1 MKSIIVMVMLAFLSA
16 CTSTPVK
23 THQTSDGG
31 TSVRVT
37 ATGSTFEEAKSIAF
51 NRAIEFVVGSVILN
65 EKESR
70 NNSLTRNE
78 TLSHSSGY
86 VDNYTVIKSTS
97 NGSSVSVEMDVV
109 VKDSRI
115 ANRILHS
122 SKSDS
127 NINGD
132 KLATQYS
139 TYLNSRKTVG
149 SVITP
154 ILNDYPQRAF
164 TMKKLETNFGL
175 DIYNN
180 ARLVVKY
187 KVDWNYEWVMA
198 MDEALRVAS
207 SPRDRG
213 IAQEK
218 IKIIKREPNSW
229 VGSNDVYYYNDAK
242 FYEMVYNKLKP
253 TVGFYAKVKDG
264 YGNTL
269 ACNLL
274 RSNGVY
280 TMITSIE
287 IDGSSPIVAEFDF
300 KFPANQVNQIEA
312 ASNIETGVTLD
323 LEYCDKR

>member
-1 MKSIIVMVMLAFLSA
+1 MVMLALVSA
-16 CTSTPVK
+16 CSSTPVK

-31 TSVRVT
+31 TSIRIT

-51 NRAIEFVVGSVILN
+51 NRAIEYVVGSVILN
-65 EKESR
+65 EKEST
-70 NNSLTRNE
+70 NSKLVRHE
-78 TLSHSSGY
+78 TLNHSSGY

-97 NGSSVSVEMDVV
+97 NGKSVTVEMDVV
-109 VKDSRI
+109 IKNSRI
-115 ANRILHS
+115 ANRILYN
-122 SKSDS
+122 SKSES

-139 TYLNSRKTVG
+139 TYLNSRKSVG
-149 SVITP
+149 SIITP

-164 TMKKLETNFGL
+164 TMKKVDTNFGL

-180 ARLVVKY
+180 ARLVAKY
-187 KVDWNYEWVMA
+187 KIDWNYEWTMA
-198 MDEALRVAS
+198 MDEALRIAS
-207 SPRDRG
+207 SPRDNR

-218 IKIIKREPNSW
+218 IKITKREPNSW
-229 VGSNDVYYYNDAK
+229 IGSKNVYYFSDAK
-242 FYEMVYNKLKP
+242 FYEMVYDKLKP
-253 TVGFYAKVKDG
+253 TLGFYAKVKDG
-264 YGNTL
+264 HGNTV

-287 IDGSSPIVAEFDF
+287 IDGSSPIIAEFDF
-300 KFPANQVNQIEA
+300 KFPSSQINKIEA
-312 ASNIETGVTLD
+312 MSNIETGVTLD

>member
-1 MKSIIVMVMLAFLSA
+1 MVMLAFLSA
-16 CTSTPVK
+16 CSSTPVK

-31 TSVRVT
+31 TSIRVT

-51 NRAIEFVVGSVILN
+51 NRAIEYVVGSVILN
-65 EKESR
+65 EKEAK

-78 TLSHSSGY
+78 TLNHSSGY
-86 VDNYTVIKSTS
+86 VDDYTVVKSTS
-97 NGSSVSVEMDVV
+97 NGKSVYVEMDVV
-109 VKDSRI
+109 VKNSRI
-115 ANRILHS
+115 ANRILHN
-122 SKSDS
+122 SKSES

-139 TYLNSRKTVG
+139 SYLDSRKSASSIIMPV
-149 SVITP
+149 
-154 ILNDYPQRAF
+154 LNDYPYRAF
-164 TMKKLETNFGL
+164 TMKKMDSNFGL

-180 ARLVVKY
+180 ARLVVRY
-187 KVDWNYEWVMA
+187 KVDWNYDWTMA
-198 MDEALRVAS
+198 MNEALRLAS

-218 IKIIKREPNSW
+218 IKIITRKPDSW
-229 VGSNDVYYYNDAK
+229 IGSTDVYYYSDVN
-242 FYEMVYNKLKP
+242 FYEMVYEKLKP
-253 TVGFYAKVKDG
+253 TLGFYAKVKDAQ
-264 YGNTL
+264 GNTL

-287 IDGSSPIVAEFDF
+287 IDGSTPIVAEFDF
-300 KFPANQVNQIEA
+300 KFPSSQVKQIEA

-323 LEYCDKR
+323 LNYCN